1 MITLDNLYTFIR
13 LVNKMYAVQQQF
25 FKGNN
30 AVFKQAKAIESKV
43 DAFIAK
49 YDNTAPQLVY
59 WQNAFVQTVADCRA
73 AQQKY
78 FKERLNLNKLRA
90 RDCEKHLSNQ
100 LIWLYANV
108 DGLLVKEYHQAN
120 LLN

>member
-1 MITLDNLYTFIR
+1 MMTKENLYTFIR

-25 FKGNN
+25 YKGNK
-30 AVFKQAKAIESKV
+30 AVFKQAKALEAKVDGFIEAYDKQAPKLEYWQ
-43 DAFIAK
+43 DAFI
-49 YDNTAPQLVY
+49 
-59 WQNAFVQTVADCRA
+59 QTVTDCRA

-90 RDCEKHLSNQ
+90 RDFEKHLCTQ